1 MEMSEAFTFELHHY
15 RLKKQTGF
23 EGIVGPFGKV
33 ITIRPGSRIL
43 GRKDPP
49 EAELRLQGANMPEAR
64 YRSDSF
70 HPLSLENSS
79 LFIDGTQAELD
90 FNRRAFRNKSRALM
104 ISFRE
109 RSYTYTVVRTDRTF
123 VLERPDVNVT
133 LDRAKTTTGRSW
145 KYVGTASDG
154 ADPVDLALAIV
165 LKEVDTSPLTS
176 IGAASA
182 ALNAVLT
189 PRRDEPGGYSD

>member
-1 MEMSEAFTFELHHY
+1 MSDAFTFELHHY
-15 RLKKQTGF
+15 RTKKEAGF

-33 ITIRPGSRIL
+33 VTIRPTNRIL
-43 GRKDPP
+43 GGKKLPK
-49 EAELRLQGANMPEAR
+49 AELRVQGENVPEVR

-79 LFIDGTQAELD
+79 LFIDGTQAALD
-90 FNRRAFRNKSRALM
+90 FNRRAFRNKSRALK

-123 VLERPDVNVT
+123 VLERSGVNVT
-133 LDRAKTTTGRSW
+133 LERAETTNRRSV
-145 KYVGTASDG
+145 KYVGAASDG
-154 ADPVDLALAIV
+154 VDAVDLALAIV

-176 IGAASA
+176 MGAASA
-182 ALNAVLT
+182 AVNAVLS
-189 PRRDEPGGYSD
+189 PRRPEGGDYSD